1 MGKTEVNKNSKAAAS
16 ARAKKS
22 RRKGHGY
29 ERMIVN
35 VLKDLGWTKAK
46 TTRACSRLLDDC
58 CVDIAP
64 NGPITDNLDFLIQCK
79 AGYVSARPK
88 ADVEFRKMH
97 ERLSE
102 YFPSDHTI
110 FKVPRL
116 LMHKFGNKEDEHLI
130 TMTFKDWKALMK
142 ELVSLR
148 EIYVEQ
154 TEQTKDPT
162 RAEVPEQKP

>member
-1 MGKTEVNKNSKAAAS
+1 MENIKLKSKAEAS

-79 AGYVSARPK
+79 AGYLKQRPK

-97 ERLSE
+97 EKLSE

-110 FKVPRL
+110 FKAPRL
-116 LMHKFGNKEDEHLI
+116 LMHKFGNKPEEHLI

-142 ELVSLR
+142 EVVTAKTT
-148 EIYVEQ
+148 YVEQ
-154 TEQTKDPT
+154 EQPDKDSTRTEIS
-162 RAEVPEQKP
+162 E